1 MLERNHRDDELTEI
15 AISNAKKL
23 ITSAK
28 KSRRIRDEANR
39 KRIARLFK
47 DPVALEA
54 TITLTDEVM
63 RISSP
68 RAATRILRRAA
79 AKASIRGFGL
89 INSLGLR
96 FIALLSG
103 VFPRLILRIVH
114 WRVRSYSKDLI
125 LDARPE
131 KLHRHIEKRKEK
143 GISLNIN
150 VIGEA
155 VLGHQEA
162 EDRYQSI
169 VEMIRRPEVGY
180 ISVKLSAIVAQL
192 ITIDVTGSR
201 NRAVERL
208 RELYRVANENS
219 VFINLDMEE
228 YRDLAMT
235 VAAFKIVLDE
245 DEF

>member
-1 MLERNHRDDELTEI
+1 MLEQNHRDDELTEI

-103 VFPRLILRIVH
+103 VLPRLILRIVY
-114 WRVRSYSKDLI
+114 WRVRS
-125 LDARPE
+125 
-131 KLHRHIEKRKEK
+131 
-143 GISLNIN
+143 
-150 VIGEA
+150 
-155 VLGHQEA
+155 
-162 EDRYQSI
+162 
-169 VEMIRRPEVGY
+169 
-180 ISVKLSAIVAQL
+180 
-192 ITIDVTGSR
+192 
-201 NRAVERL
+201 
-208 RELYRVANENS
+208 
-219 VFINLDMEE
+219 
-228 YRDLAMT
+228 
-235 VAAFKIVLDE
+235 
-245 DEF
+245 